1 MTHLSLAP
9 PEMHV
14 GISTAEAYVVSEAP
28 PDRIPDQ
35 SILLTAKA
43 LSPAKTSTTCCFSPT
58 SW

>member
-1 MTHLSLAP
+1 MTQRSFML

-43 LSPAKTSTTCCFSPT
+43 LSPA
-58 SW
+58 

>member
-1 MTHLSLAP
+1 MTHLSLAR

-35 SILLTAKA
+35 SILLTAQA
-43 LSPAKTSTTCCFSPT
+43 LSPA
-58 SW
+58 